1 MLIMHQVKMK
11 NTCRLIRPKHVS
23 DKANN
28 SYLPYAV
35 PVYYHCHWL
44 CFLAFTYRFVQ
55 ANKTF
60 KKVVYFD
67 AKKGLGSAQV
77 QPSYI
82 IRCRFAPEVHQTKTF
97 QWETAAMLH
106 FTALIPS
113 FLIQRLEQTAKLL
126 DVCISEAGLPVAKG
140 RLWSNPWV
148 NIYSGLSHF
157 ELSTW
162 VFLLFLSKI

>member
-1 MLIMHQVKMK
+1 MHQVKMK

-82 IRCRFAPEVHQTKTF
+82 AFKKKSYSNSLITLSDVGSRQKSIEQRPFSGKQLQNVC
-97 QWETAAMLH
+97 ET
-106 FTALIPS
+106 PS
-113 FLIQRLEQTAKLL
+113 
-126 DVCISEAGLPVAKG
+126 S
-140 RLWSNPWV
+140 
-148 NIYSGLSHF
+148 
-157 ELSTW
+157 
-162 VFLLFLSKI
+162 